1 VCAQNPDIS
10 SPPNAG
16 LNKAQKADFPEEKKK
31 EFEGTPGGYSWIS
44 AKDTSLLDYEG
55 CEMVFIGAK
64 GEIEGAAL
72 LMWLLN
78 PLPSEHPGAQ
88 KGYSLRMRSTRAC
101 KQAVVHTTLHR
112 RLHVE
117 SHAQQTLPAGACQQ
131 LWKVLPGMWMTSAC
145 SAPACTAAPGM
156 RAAAMADA
164 S

>member
-1 VCAQNPDIS
+1 MALCAQNPDIS

-55 CEMVFIGAK
+55 CEMVLIGAK

-78 PLPSEHPGAQ
+78 ASWSQSIPEHRRATRCACAALCMQAGFCAYHPLP
-88 KGYSLRMRSTRAC
+88 
-101 KQAVVHTTLHR
+101 
-112 RLHVE
+112 
-117 SHAQQTLPAGACQQ
+117 
-131 LWKVLPGMWMTSAC
+131 
-145 SAPACTAAPGM
+145 
-156 RAAAMADA
+156 RAA
-164 S
+164 